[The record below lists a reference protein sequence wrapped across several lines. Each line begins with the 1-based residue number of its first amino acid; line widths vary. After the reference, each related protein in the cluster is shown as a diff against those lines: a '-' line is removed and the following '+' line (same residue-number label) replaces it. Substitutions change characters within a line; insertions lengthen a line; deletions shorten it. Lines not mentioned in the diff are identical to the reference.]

1 MGWLK
6 YNPLKLS
13 REAMLFD
20 SPLYILKAF
29 SGVLLAYVIFSRQ
42 PFIGRDMISVLFGMM
57 LTLEP
62 VSMAGV
68 RSGIDQLK
76 STVLGGVI
84 GFAVV
89 WIGGVNAL
97 TVPLAVSLTLYMAL
111 RIQWRTVP
119 AVAIFTA
126 IYMTQYI
133 QYDSLGMPS
142 MPLTLALRL
151 SALFSGILVAV
162 IVNAVFSHLFYR
174 RMMTKRLVFN
184 LEQIAKVCGDVAANE
199 TISTFKAF
207 TSISEDLSVLDRM
220 LQDLKL
226 RGHESL
232 KGHYQ
237 ALIDDLLKMV
247 HYMQNLVLNHLG
259 EDSFFKECSHWLA
272 VLAVCMEAHVPSE
285 QRDIIMQCDRI
296 MSEDISSTE
305 TKICE
310 LIRLIDVQ
318 IREIK
323 EKERSE

>member
-6 YNPLKLS
+6 HNPFKLS

-29 SGVLLAYVIFSRQ
+29 IGVLLAYVIFSRQ
-42 PFIGRDMISVLFGMM
+42 SFIGRDMISVLFGMM

-76 STVLGGVI
+76 STLLGGVI

-89 WIGGVNAL
+89 WAGGVNML

-133 QYDSLGMPS
+133 QYDALGMPS

-162 IVNAVFSHLFYR
+162 IVNTVFSHLFYR
-174 RMMTKRLVFN
+174 RMVTKRLVFN
-184 LEQIAKVCGDVAANE
+184 LEQIAMVCRDAAANE
-199 TISTFKAF
+199 IISTFKAF
-207 TSISEDLSVLDRM
+207 TSISEDLSVLDHM

-237 ALIDDLLKMV
+237 SLIDDLLKMV
-247 HYMQNLVLNHLG
+247 HYMQNLILNHT
-259 EDSFFKECSHWLA
+259 DDDRFFIECSHWLA
-272 VLAVCMEAHVPSE
+272 ALAVCMEAHVPCE
-285 QRDIIMQCDRI
+285 QYDKMMAHDTIMI
-296 MSEDISSTE
+296 KGNVTAE
-305 TKICE
+305 TTIRE
-310 LIRLIDVQ
+310 LIKLIDTQ

-323 EKERSE
+323 QKERSE